1 MIERLN
7 QITLNDF
14 IELSCGNY
22 ACLLSGRGSVS
33 ESMLKEMASKLI
45 IEYRSIVNPS
55 GMQAMIMDKEDMVK
69 ERAKLLSLR
78 ICQTLVSLGFYDDVR
93 QVLGQLNVDIRDMS
107 DEQVISKLDHLLHS
121 AIFEQK
127 RNEER
132 RSEEHK
138 GSKATP
144 EQIRSS
150 FDAEIA
156 FLMTFFKMS
165 IDSRVINAAVYANI
179 VHQADVE
186 ISIRK
191 RSTHRCS
198 EEGKFMLTVIRRI
211 LSYTKPCRK
220 ELLGMLLF
228 ALIGTGLSLFVPIL
242 IGKAVDCVVAVHE
255 VDFPQLWKII
265 IVLALTIAVSALF
278 QWLMSLCTNR
288 LAAHTIRDLR
298 CDLFSHLQH
307 VPLRYI
313 DGQARGDLIGR
324 AVSDM
329 EIISDGFLQAFTQ
342 FVTGIFTILGTLI
355 FMLTINVRIT
365 VLVVILTPI
374 SLLVA
379 AKITQMSRSSYLKSS
394 DARGALG
401 GLVEEMIGSQKVVKA
416 FTYEKRA
423 EERFDVY
430 NTELQQT
437 GAKATFFGSI
447 TNPVTRFVNA
457 LIYAAVGVCGALAA
471 TGNVPLIGVIT
482 VGQLASFLT
491 YANQYTKP
499 FNEISGVVA
508 ELQNAVAS
516 AKRVFAVIDEPA
528 ESDDSHL
535 PELQN
540 CNGTMQLSHVKF
552 SYVPDRP
559 LITDFNLDV
568 HCGQR
573 IAIVGP
579 TGCGKTTLINLLLRF
594 YDVDGGEISV
604 AGQNIAGVT
613 RDSLRACYGMVLQ
626 ETWLFTGS
634 IAENIAYS
642 RPDATREEIVAAAK
656 AAYADGFIR
665 RLPKGYD
672 TVLTEDGSGLSQ
684 GQKQLLCIARIM
696 LTDPPFL
703 ILDEATS
710 SIDLRTE
717 QRIQKA
723 FEKLMAG
730 KTSFIIAHRL
740 STIKSADWI
749 LVMNQG
755 NVLEQGTH
763 DSLMAQK
770 GFYANL
776 YQSQFADSETTE

>member
-1 MIERLN
+1 
-7 QITLNDF
+7 
-14 IELSCGNY
+14 
-22 ACLLSGRGSVS
+22 
-33 ESMLKEMASKLI
+33 
-45 IEYRSIVNPS
+45 
-55 GMQAMIMDKEDMVK
+55 
-69 ERAKLLSLR
+69 
-78 ICQTLVSLGFYDDVR
+78 
-93 QVLGQLNVDIRDMS
+93 
-107 DEQVISKLDHLLHS
+107 
-121 AIFEQK
+121 
-127 RNEER
+127 
-132 RSEEHK
+132 
-138 GSKATP
+138 
-144 EQIRSS
+144 
-150 FDAEIA
+150 
-156 FLMTFFKMS
+156 
-165 IDSRVINAAVYANI
+165 
-179 VHQADVE
+179 
-186 ISIRK
+186 
-191 RSTHRCS
+191 
-198 EEGKFMLTVIRRI
+198 MLTVIRRI
-211 LSYTKPCRK
+211 LSYTRPCRK

-298 CDLFSHLQH
+298 CDLFSHLQR

-365 VLVVILTPI
+365 ILVVILTPI

-423 EERFDVY
+423 EERFDAY

-499 FNEISGVVA
+499 FNEISGVIT
-508 ELQNAVAS
+508 ELQNA
-516 AKRVFAVIDEPA
+516 FACARRTFELIDAEP
-528 ESDDSHL
+528 EVSDEGL
-535 PELQN
+535 PELTASD
-540 CNGTMQLSHVKF
+540 GSVRFDHVFFAYNPETQK
-552 SYVPDRP
+552 
-559 LITDFNLDV
+559 LIEDLNLDV
-568 HCGQR
+568 PAGAK

-579 TGCGKTTLINLLLRF
+579 TGCGKTTLINLLMRF
-594 YDVDGGEISV
+594 YDVNRGDIRLS
-604 AGQNIAGVT
+604 GQPITGIT
-613 RDSLRACYGMVLQ
+613 RASLRAQYGMVLQ
-626 ETWLFTGS
+626 ETWLRAGTVR
-634 IAENIAYS
+634 ENIAYG
-642 RPDATREEIVAAAK
+642 RPDATDEEIAAAAR

-665 RLPKGYD
+665 RLPQGYD
-672 TVLTEDGSGLSQ
+672 TYLSEDGGSLSA
-684 GQKQLLCIARIM
+684 GQKQLLCIARVM
-696 LTDPPFL
+696 LRLPPVL

-710 SIDLRTE
+710 SIDTRTE
-717 QRIQKA
+717 LHIQQA
-723 FEKLMAG
+723 FDKLTAG
-730 KTSFIIAHRL
+730 RTSFVVAHRL
-740 STIKSADWI
+740 STIQGADRI
-749 LVMNQG
+749 LVMNAG
-755 NVLEQGTH
+755 RIIEQGRH
-763 DSLMAQK
+763 EELLAK
-770 GFYANL
+770 GGFYANL
-776 YQSQFADSETTE
+776 YNSQFA

>member
-1 MIERLN
+1 
-7 QITLNDF
+7 
-14 IELSCGNY
+14 
-22 ACLLSGRGSVS
+22 
-33 ESMLKEMASKLI
+33 
-45 IEYRSIVNPS
+45 
-55 GMQAMIMDKEDMVK
+55 
-69 ERAKLLSLR
+69 
-78 ICQTLVSLGFYDDVR
+78 
-93 QVLGQLNVDIRDMS
+93 
-107 DEQVISKLDHLLHS
+107 
-121 AIFEQK
+121 
-127 RNEER
+127 
-132 RSEEHK
+132 
-138 GSKATP
+138 
-144 EQIRSS
+144 
-150 FDAEIA
+150 
-156 FLMTFFKMS
+156 
-165 IDSRVINAAVYANI
+165 
-179 VHQADVE
+179 
-186 ISIRK
+186 
-191 RSTHRCS
+191 
-198 EEGKFMLTVIRRI
+198 MLTVIRRI

-365 VLVVILTPI
+365 ILVVILTPI

-763 DSLMAQK
+763 GRASTQTCIRAS
-770 GFYANL
+770 
-776 YQSQFADSETTE
+776 SQTAKLQNSSVNCPMNNQMPPTFFLEKSGAFGLGSVALWILLRVQACLVSCCSRRWKKSASA

>member
-1 MIERLN
+1 MIT
-7 QITLNDF
+7 I
-14 IELSCGNY
+14 
-22 ACLLSGRGSVS
+22 
-33 ESMLKEMASKLI
+33 
-45 IEYRSIVNPS
+45 
-55 GMQAMIMDKEDMVK
+55 
-69 ERAKLLSLR
+69 
-78 ICQTLVSLGFYDDVR
+78 
-93 QVLGQLNVDIRDMS
+93 
-107 DEQVISKLDHLLHS
+107 
-121 AIFEQK
+121 
-127 RNEER
+127 
-132 RSEEHK
+132 
-138 GSKATP
+138 
-144 EQIRSS
+144 
-150 FDAEIA
+150 
-156 FLMTFFKMS
+156 
-165 IDSRVINAAVYANI
+165 
-179 VHQADVE
+179 
-186 ISIRK
+186 
-191 RSTHRCS
+191 
-198 EEGKFMLTVIRRI
+198 IRRI

-220 ELLGMLLF
+220 ELAGMLLF
-228 ALIGTGLSLFVPIL
+228 ALIGTGLSLYVPIL
-242 IGKAVDCVVAVHE
+242 IGDAVDCVVATHQ
-255 VDFPQLWKII
+255 VDFPALGKTAVILTAT
-265 IVLALTIAVSALF
+265 IVISALF

-355 FMLTINVRIT
+355 LMLTINSPIT
-365 VLVVILTPI
+365 ILVVILTPI

-379 AKITQMSRSSYLKSS
+379 ARLTHLSRASYLKSS

-401 GLVEEMIGSQKVVKA
+401 GLTEEMIGSQKVVKA

-423 EERFDVY
+423 EERFDAY
-430 NTELQQT
+430 NTELQRA
-437 GAKATFFGSI
+437 GSKATFLGSV
-447 TNPVTRFVNA
+447 TNPATRFVNA
-457 LIYAAVGVCGALAA
+457 LIYAAVGLCGALAA
-471 TGNVPLIGVIT
+471 TGNVSFIGAIT

-491 YANQYTKP
+491 FANQYTKP

-508 ELQNAVAS
+508 ELQNAAAS

-540 CNGTMQLSHVKF
+540 CDGTMELSHVKF
-552 SYVPDRP
+552 SYLPERP

-568 HCGQR
+568 HSGQR

-604 AGQNIAGVT
+604 SGQNIAAVT
-613 RDSLRACYGMVLQ
+613 RDSLRSCYGMVLQ
-626 ETWLFTGS
+626 ETWLFTGTV
-634 IAENIAYS
+634 AENIAYS
-642 RPDATREEIVAAAK
+642 RPDATREEIEAAAK

-665 RLPKGYD
+665 RLPNGYD
-672 TVLTEDGSGLSQ
+672 TILTEDGSGLSQ

-755 NVLEQGTH
+755 NILEQGTH
-763 DSLMAQK
+763 DSLMEQA
-770 GFYANL
+770 GFYAKL
-776 YQSQFADSETTE
+776 YQSQFADADADSE

>member
-1 MIERLN
+1 
-7 QITLNDF
+7 
-14 IELSCGNY
+14 
-22 ACLLSGRGSVS
+22 
-33 ESMLKEMASKLI
+33 
-45 IEYRSIVNPS
+45 
-55 GMQAMIMDKEDMVK
+55 
-69 ERAKLLSLR
+69 
-78 ICQTLVSLGFYDDVR
+78 
-93 QVLGQLNVDIRDMS
+93 
-107 DEQVISKLDHLLHS
+107 
-121 AIFEQK
+121 
-127 RNEER
+127 
-132 RSEEHK
+132 
-138 GSKATP
+138 
-144 EQIRSS
+144 
-150 FDAEIA
+150 
-156 FLMTFFKMS
+156 
-165 IDSRVINAAVYANI
+165 
-179 VHQADVE
+179 
-186 ISIRK
+186 
-191 RSTHRCS
+191 
-198 EEGKFMLTVIRRI
+198 MLTVIRRI

-329 EIISDGFLQAFTQ
+329 EIISDGILQACTQ

-365 VLVVILTPI
+365 ILVVILTPI

-559 LITDFNLDV
+559 LITDFNQDV

-579 TGCGKTTLINLLLRF
+579 TGCGKSTLMKIITGL
-594 YDVDGGEISV
+594 I
-604 AGQNIAGVT
+604 QP
-613 RDSLRACYGMVLQ
+613 DS
-626 ETWLFTGS
+626 
-634 IAENIAYS
+634 
-642 RPDATREEIVAAAK
+642 
-656 AAYADGFIR
+656 
-665 RLPKGYD
+665 
-672 TVLTEDGSGLSQ
+672 
-684 GQKQLLCIARIM
+684 
-696 LTDPPFL
+696 
-703 ILDEATS
+703 
-710 SIDLRTE
+710 
-717 QRIQKA
+717 
-723 FEKLMAG
+723 
-730 KTSFIIAHRL
+730 
-740 STIKSADWI
+740 
-749 LVMNQG
+749 
-755 NVLEQGTH
+755 
-763 DSLMAQK
+763 
-770 GFYANL
+770 
-776 YQSQFADSETTE
+776 